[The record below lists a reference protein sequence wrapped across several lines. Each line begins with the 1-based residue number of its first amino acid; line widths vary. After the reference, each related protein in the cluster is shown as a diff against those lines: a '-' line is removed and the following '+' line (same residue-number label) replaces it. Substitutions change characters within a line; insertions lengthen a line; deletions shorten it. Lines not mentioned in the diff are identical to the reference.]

1 MKVTYKTIRETA
13 AILREMA
20 GNIGSSDRSLVKS
33 GGGGIVRRL
42 HDQRARTVEDFMH
55 GEVEVAE
62 PTGEAVMRAFQAG
75 RFFRSKTIDRFAPT
89 IEIEM
94 V

>member
-1 MKVTYKTIRETA
+1 MKVKYKTTRETA

-20 GNIGSSDRSLVKS
+20 GNIGSSDDSLVRA
-33 GGGGIVRRL
+33 GGGGIVQRL
-42 HDQRARTVEDFMH
+42 KAQRARAVEEFMT
-55 GEVEVAE
+55 GEVEVTE
-62 PTGEAVMRAFQAG
+62 PTSAAVMRAFQNC
-75 RFFRSKTIDRFAPT
+75 RVFRSKTIDRFAPT